1 MLLALDVGNS
11 QIFGGVFEGEELKL
25 TFRRSSQTSASADEL
40 GVFLKGILRESGL
53 EAEAVREIAMCSVV
67 PDLVH
72 ALRNCCAR
80 YFQVEPFVLGPGSKT
95 GLNIRYKNPAE
106 VGADRIANAI
116 AAVHRHPGRDLIVV
130 DLGTANTFCAISRA
144 KDYLGG
150 VILPGLRISMDALAQ
165 RTAKLPAVEIVRPK
179 ELVGKTTVASIQSG
193 LYYGCLAGLREITR
207 QIKTECLKSQDALVI
222 GTGGFSR
229 LFAEEGVFDEVVPDL
244 VLRGLAMAFR
254 SHLETVSRPA
264 AGS

>member
-11 QIFGGVFEGEELKL
+11 QIFGGVFAGDELKL

-40 GVFLKGILRESGL
+40 GVFLRGMLRESGL
-53 EAEAVREIAMCSVV
+53 QADAIREIAVCSVV

-72 ALRNCCAR
+72 ALRNCCVR
-80 YFQVEPFVLGPGSKT
+80 YFQAEPFVLGPGSKT

-116 AAVHRHPGRDLIVV
+116 AAVHRHPGRNLIVI
-130 DLGTANTFCAISRA
+130 DLGTANTFCAISRN

-179 ELVGKTTVASIQSG
+179 DLVGKTTVASIQSG
-193 LYYGCLAGLREITR
+193 LYFGCLAAIREITR
-207 QIKTECLKSQDALVI
+207 QVQADCFKSQEAVVI

-229 LFAEEGVFDEVVPDL
+229 LFADEGVFDEVVPDL
-244 VLRGLAMAFR
+244 VLRGLVIALR
-254 SHLETVSRPA
+254 SNLEAVS
-264 AGS
+264 